1 MIQRIINPDR
11 TDTNHLI
18 LYSGMYVQFLPRQ
31 AFVNAEINLL
41 KKFMQSFW
49 GRRYV
54 VIDESAY
61 FSRPFGS

>member
-1 MIQRIINPDR
+1 MSIVHMIQRIINPDR
-11 TDTNHLI
+11 TD

-31 AFVNAEINLL
+31 AFVNAETNLL

>member
-1 MIQRIINPDR
+1 MSIVHMIQRIINPDR

-41 KKFMQSFW
+41 KKFMQSF
-49 GRRYV
+49 
-54 VIDESAY
+54 
-61 FSRPFGS
+61 